1 MSQADIPQVV
11 RAFIAQNIESA
22 ELLETLLLVHSAP
35 ERQWTPDDVARSIYT
50 VPASAIRRLEQLVAL
65 RLAARA
71 AGDADPA
78 YRYAPGTPEQARQV
92 DALATAYRA
101 NRVAVINLVY
111 ASPPDPLRSFAD
123 AFKLRKD

>member
-1 MSQADIPQVV
+1 MSQADISQVV

-35 ERQWTPDDVARSIYT
+35 EREWRPEDIARSIYT
-50 VPASAIRRLEQLVAL
+50 VPASATRRLEQLVAL
-65 RLAARA
+65 DLVSSNGA
-71 AGDADPA
+71 ADPA
-78 YRYAPGTPEQARQV
+78 YRYAPGSTSLREQV

-111 ASPPDPLRSFAD
+111 ATPPDPLRSFAD

>member
-35 ERQWTPDDVARSIYT
+35 QREWTPDDVARSIYT

-65 RLAARA
+65 GLAARG
-71 AGDADPA
+71 AGEA
-78 YRYAPGTPEQARQV
+78 YRYAPGTPEQARHV
-92 DALATAYRA
+92 DALAAAYRA

-111 ASPPDPLRSFAD
+111 ATPPDPLRSFAD